1 MRSDSDIKKN
11 EANERDGQQRPSTT
25 IDSTNRP
32 SNRYLAKLGAVA
44 LIVAATLPFIR
55 QPTPTGSDA
64 APSIGVDSRAVP
76 RERKMV
82 LETRADSPTDVCTRW
97 SHQSAVINGT
107 LYVYGGQATTEP
119 GQTENKWNN
128 DFLSMDLTKSWQI
141 STPLLTGLPQPSG
154 PPNVSNGFLWNDHES
169 LYLYGGEFSDSPIS
183 PPSAF
188 SLWEYNAVNSQWYE
202 HSDPTTSSGENAQ
215 SGDQSVQRAAE
226 GAGASVPGLGRGF
239 YFGGHEDTHTTQGW
253 SNQVARIYIKS
264 LIEFTFPGYQNSQV
278 ASLSDNKAAG
288 NDGAWRNVTDGGAQ
302 DSAGFPE
309 RADGLL
315 VYIPGF
321 GAEGILL
328 GLAGGT
334 EDTFTQM
341 NVIDVYDIA
350 TSNWYKQATSGPTP
364 KIRVNPCAAVAAA
377 SDGSSYQVHMF
388 GGQNLIPAG
397 NQTQYDDLWILTVPS
412 FTWIQVDQKSQS
424 VPPGR
429 AGHSCHMW
437 DGQMVLVGGYVGD
450 QLSCDS
456 PGIYVLN
463 ASSLEWGTGFT
474 ALSGGSDSGSAG
486 SSDTSGGS
494 SGTAAAS
501 GSGAYATA
509 DAASPTGSNAAN
521 WVSNARTNPFNQQP
535 AQLANGSSSG
545 GLEGSYGYQVPD
557 VVISVIGGNAQ
568 GGATVTAPAQ
578 TPQEGPLK
586 TGSPIIY
593 STITSSSTAT
603 STGSP
608 GGNNNSGSGSGSGG
622 PNIAAIVAGVIAGVL
637 FIIVCY
643 LAFCAWLY
651 RKRLQLYKRHVEMS
665 QQAALNEKNHPTIP
679 GLLPTGAGSSSGG
692 SNDRRPFAAFSE
704 DASGR
709 GSSKRNENNDWGY
722 NEAYRT
728 DTVGQGSLDGFLLG
742 RRSDD
747 SGAPEDL
754 LAGNTPSFWGTVL
767 APRRSLRVVNRD

>member
-1 MRSDSDIKKN
+1 MDTESASHRH
-11 EANERDGQQRPSTT
+11 
-25 IDSTNRP
+25 
-32 SNRYLAKLGAVA
+32 LLKLGLVA
-44 LIVAATLPFIR
+44 IVVAATLPFIQR
-55 QPTPTGSDA
+55 PSQIKSDA

-76 RERKMV
+76 RERTMV

-107 LYVYGGQATTEP
+107 LYVFGGQATTEP
-119 GQTENKWNN
+119 GQTGNKWNN

-141 STPLLTGLPQPSG
+141 STPSLIGLPQPSG
-154 PPNVSNGFLWNDHES
+154 PPSVSNGFLWNSHES
-169 LYLYGGEFSDSPIS
+169 VFLYGGEFSDSPVD
-183 PPSAF
+183 PPTAF
-188 SLWEYNAVNSQWYE
+188 SLWEYNAMSSEWIEHTNS
-202 HSDPTTSSGENAQ
+202 TTSSGTNAQ

-239 YFGGHEDTHTTQGW
+239 YFGGHEDTHTTEGW

-278 ASLSDNKAAG
+278 TSLSDKKAAG
-288 NDGAWRNVTDGGAQ
+288 SDGAWRNVTDGGAQ

-321 GAEGILL
+321 GDQGILL

-350 TSNWYKQATSGPTP
+350 TSTWYKQATSGPTP
-364 KIRVNPCAAVAAA
+364 KFRVNPCAAVAAA
-377 SDGSSYQVHMF
+377 LDGSSYQVHMF

-412 FTWIQVDQKSQS
+412 FTWIQVDQDNQS
-424 VPPGR
+424 VPPAR
-429 AGHSCHMW
+429 VGHSCNMW
-437 DGQMVLVGGYVGD
+437 DGQMVVVGGYVGD

-463 ASSLEWGTGFT
+463 ASSLQWATGFT
-474 ALSGGSDSGSAG
+474 TLSRDTDLG
-486 SSDTSGGS
+486 SSDT
-494 SGTAAAS
+494 TAAP
-501 GSGAYATA
+501 GSEPN
-509 DAASPTGSNAAN
+509 SRN
-521 WVSNARTNPFNQQP
+521 WVSNARSNPFNQQP
-535 AQLANGSSSG
+535 AQLANSSSPG
-545 GLEGSYGYQVPD
+545 GLEGSYGYRVPD
-557 VVISVIGGNAQ
+557 VVISVIGGNAR
-568 GGATVTAPAQ
+568 GGATATAPVQAA
-578 TPQEGPLK
+578 ESGPLK
-586 TGSPIIY
+586 TGGPIIY
-593 STITSSSTAT
+593 STVTSSSTAT
-603 STGSP
+603 ATNTS
-608 GGNNNSGSGSGSGG
+608 GGNFNSGSGNNNNSSG

-665 QQAALNEKNHPTIP
+665 QQAALNEKNRPTIP
-679 GLLPTGAGSSSGG
+679 GLVPTGAGSSSGG
-692 SNDRRPFAAFSE
+692 SNDCRIWTSSE
-704 DASGR
+704 NTSGR
-709 GSSKRNENNDWGY
+709 GISKPDNDWGY
-722 NEAYRT
+722 TEAYMT
-728 DTVGQGSLDGFLLG
+728 DTAGQNSVDGYLLG
-742 RRSDD
+742 RSSDD

>member
-1 MRSDSDIKKN
+1 MDTKG
-11 EANERDGQQRPSTT
+11 ANRRH
-25 IDSTNRP
+25 
-32 SNRYLAKLGAVA
+32 LLKLGAVA
-44 LIVAATLPFIR
+44 IVVAATLPFIQR
-55 QPTPTGSDA
+55 PSQTKSDA

-76 RERKMV
+76 RERTMV
-82 LETRADSPTDVCTRW
+82 LETRANSPTDVCTRW

-119 GQTENKWNN
+119 EQTENKWNN

-141 STPLLTGLPQPSG
+141 STPLLIGLPQPSG
-154 PPNVSNGFLWNDHES
+154 PPNVSNGFLWNSHES
-169 LYLYGGEFSDSPIS
+169 VFLYGGEFSDSPVD
-183 PPSAF
+183 PPTAF
-188 SLWEYNAVNSQWYE
+188 SLWEYNAMSSEWIE
-202 HSDPTTSSGENAQ
+202 HTNPTTSSGANAQ
-215 SGDQSVQRAAE
+215 SGDQSIQRAAE

-239 YFGGHEDTHTTQGW
+239 YFGGHEDTHTTEGW

-264 LIEFTFPGYQNSQV
+264 LIELTFPGYQNSQV
-278 ASLSDNKAAG
+278 TSLSDNKAAG
-288 NDGAWRNVTDGGAQ
+288 SDGAWRNVTDGGAQ
-302 DSAGFPE
+302 DGAGFPE

-321 GAEGILL
+321 GDQGILL

-350 TSNWYKQATSGPTP
+350 TSTWYKQATSGPTP
-364 KIRVNPCAAVAAA
+364 KFRVNSCAAVAAA

-412 FTWIQVDQKSQS
+412 FTWIQVDQDNQS
-424 VPPGR
+424 VPPAR
-429 AGHSCHMW
+429 VGHSCNMW
-437 DGQMVLVGGYVGD
+437 DGQMVVVGGYVGD

-463 ASSLEWGTGFT
+463 TSSLQWATGFT
-474 ALSGGSDSGSAG
+474 ALSADTDSG
-486 SSDTSGGS
+486 SSDT
-494 SGTAAAS
+494 TAVPVS
-501 GSGAYATA
+501 E
-509 DAASPTGSNAAN
+509 SNLRD
-521 WVSNARTNPFNQQP
+521 WVSNARSNPFNQQP
-535 AQLANGSSSG
+535 AQLANSSSPG

-568 GGATVTAPAQ
+568 GGATATAPVQ
-578 TPQEGPLK
+578 TPESGPLK
-586 TGSPIIY
+586 TGGPIIY
-593 STITSSSTAT
+593 STVTSSSTAT
-603 STGSP
+603 ATDTS
-608 GGNNNSGSGSGSGG
+608 GGNSNSGSKNNSSSG

-665 QQAALNEKNHPTIP
+665 QQAALNEKHRPTIP
-679 GLLPTGAGSSSGG
+679 GLVPSGAGSSSGG
-692 SNDRRPFAAFSE
+692 SNDRRIWTSSE
-704 DASGR
+704 NTSGR
-709 GSSKRNENNDWGY
+709 GSSKPNNDWGY
-722 NEAYRT
+722 TEAYRT
-728 DTVGQGSLDGFLLG
+728 DTAGQNSVDGYLLG
-742 RRSDD
+742 RSSDD

>member
-278 ASLSDNKAAG
+278 ASRSDNKAAG

-334 EDTFTQM
+334 EDTF
-341 NVIDVYDIA
+341 
-350 TSNWYKQATSGPTP
+350 
-364 KIRVNPCAAVAAA
+364 
-377 SDGSSYQVHMF
+377 
-388 GGQNLIPAG
+388 
-397 NQTQYDDLWILTVPS
+397 YDDLWILTVPS

-501 GSGAYATA
+501 GSGASATA

-692 SNDRRPFAAFSE
+692 SNDRRPFAASSE

-728 DTVGQGSLDGFLLG
+728 DTVGQGSVDGFLLG

>member
-1 MRSDSDIKKN
+1 MPSNVDDKSF
-11 EANERDGQQRPSTT
+11 EPTERDEIMDT
-25 IDSTNRP
+25 TNR
-32 SNRYLAKLGAVA
+32 SNNRHLLKLGAVA
-44 LIVAATLPFIR
+44 LIVAATLPFIQ
-55 QPTPTGSDA
+55 QPVPTESNA
-64 APSIGVDSRAVP
+64 APIIGVDSRAVP
-76 RERKMV
+76 HERKIV

-119 GQTENKWNN
+119 GQTQNKWNN
-128 DFLSMDLTKSWQI
+128 NFLSMDLTKSWQI
-141 STPLLTGLPQPSG
+141 SNPSLTGLPQPSG
-154 PPNVSNGFLWNDHES
+154 PPNVSNGFLWNSHES
-169 LYLYGGEFSDSPIS
+169 VFLYGGEFSDKPLDA
-183 PPSAF
+183 PTAF
-188 SLWEYNAVNSQWYE
+188 SLWEYNAINSQWYE
-202 HSDPTTSSGENAQ
+202 HNNPTSPSGDNAQ

-239 YFGGHEDTHTTQGW
+239 YFGGHEDTHTTEGW

-264 LIEFTFPGYQNSQV
+264 LIEYTFPGYQNNQV
-278 ASLSDNKAAG
+278 SSLSDNKAAG
-288 NDGAWRNVTDGGAQ
+288 SDGAWRNVTDGGAQ
-302 DSAGFPE
+302 ESAGFPE

-321 GAEGILL
+321 GDQGILL

-334 EDTFTQM
+334 ADTFTQM

-350 TSNWYKQATSGPTP
+350 TSTWYKQATSGPTP

-412 FTWIQVDQKSQS
+412 FTWIQVDQSSQS

-429 AGHSCHMW
+429 AGHSCQMW
-437 DGQMVLVGGYVGD
+437 DGQMVVVGGYVGD

-456 PGIYVLN
+456 PGIYVFN
-463 ASSLEWGTGFT
+463 ASSLKWATGFT
-474 ALSGGSDSGSAG
+474 ALSESSNSNSAA
-486 SSDTSGGS
+486 SSGS
-494 SGTAAAS
+494 SGSLSDATVAAVS
-501 GSGAYATA
+501 GSSATGS
-509 DAASPTGSNAAN
+509 AASPSGSSSNN
-521 WVSNARTNPFNQQP
+521 WISNARTNPFNQQP
-535 AQLANGSSSG
+535 AQLANSSSPG

-557 VVISVIGGNAQ
+557 IVISVIGGNAQ

-578 TPQEGPLK
+578 TPDGGPLK

-593 STITSSSTAT
+593 STVTSSSTAT
-603 STGSP
+603 ATANP
-608 GGNNNSGSGSGSGG
+608 GGNSGSGNKSSG
-622 PNIAAIVAGVIAGVL
+622 PNIGAIVAGVIAGVL
-637 FIIVCY
+637 FVIVCY

-651 RKRLQLYKRHVEMS
+651 RKRLELYKRHVEMA
-665 QQAALNEKNHPTIP
+665 QQQALNEKKPTTIP
-679 GLLPTGAGSSSGG
+679 GLIPTGAGSSSGG
-692 SNDRRPFAAFSE
+692 SNDRRYWTSSE
-704 DASGR
+704 NASGK
-709 GSSKRNENNDWGY
+709 GSGNRTNDWGEGY
-722 NEAYRT
+722 TEAYRT
-728 DTVGQGSLDGFLLG
+728 HTAGQDSVDGFLM
-742 RRSDD
+742 RRSSDD

>member
-1 MRSDSDIKKN
+1 MDTTKRSN
-11 EANERDGQQRPSTT
+11 
-25 IDSTNRP
+25 
-32 SNRYLAKLGAVA
+32 NRYLVRLGAVA
-44 LIVAATLPFIR
+44 LIVAATLPFI
-55 QPTPTGSDA
+55 QKPVPTESNA

-76 RERKMV
+76 IERKMV

-119 GQTENKWNN
+119 GQTQNKWNN
-128 DFLSMDLTKSWQI
+128 DFLSMDLTNSWQI
-141 STPLLTGLPQPSG
+141 SSPSLTGLPQPSG
-154 PPNVSNGFLWNDHES
+154 PPNVSNGFLWNSHES
-169 LYLYGGEFSDSPIS
+169 VYLYGGEFSDSPIDA
-183 PPSAF
+183 PTTF
-188 SLWEYNAVNSQWYE
+188 SLWEYNAISSQWIE
-202 HSDPTTSSGENAQ
+202 HQNPTTSSGDNAQ
-215 SGDQSVQRAAE
+215 SGDQPVQRVAE

-239 YFGGHEDTHTTQGW
+239 YFGGHEDTHTTEGW

-264 LIEFTFPGYQNSQV
+264 LIEFTFPGYQNNQV
-278 ASLSDNKAAG
+278 ASLSNNKAAG
-288 NDGAWRNVTDGGAQ
+288 SDGAWRNVTV

-321 GAEGILL
+321 GDQGILL

-350 TSNWYKQATSGPTP
+350 TSTWYKQATSGPTP

-377 SDGSSYQVHMF
+377 PDGSSYQVHMF

-412 FTWIQVDQKSQS
+412 FTWIQVDQSSQS

-429 AGHSCHMW
+429 AGHSCQMW
-437 DGQMVLVGGYVGD
+437 DGQMIVVGGYVGD
-450 QLSCDS
+450 QISCDS

-463 ASSLEWGTGFT
+463 ASSLQWSTGST
-474 ALSGGSDSGSAG
+474 ALSGGSGSDSSA
-486 SSDTSGGS
+486 SSGTSGGS
-494 SGTAAAS
+494 SNTAAAS
-501 GSGAYATA
+501 ASGAS
-509 DAASPTGSNAAN
+509 AAGGTTSPAGSASGN

-535 AQLANGSSSG
+535 AQLANGSSPG

-578 TPQEGPLK
+578 TASDGPLK

-593 STITSSSTAT
+593 STVTSSSTAT
-603 STGSP
+603 ATGNS
-608 GGNNNSGSGSGSGG
+608 GGNSTSGSGNKGSSG
-622 PNIAAIVAGVIAGVL
+622 PNVGAIVAGVIAGIL
-637 FIIVCY
+637 FVIVCY

-651 RKRLQLYKRHVEMS
+651 RKRLRLYKRHVEMA
-665 QQAALNEKNHPTIP
+665 QRQALNEKNHPNIP
-679 GLLPTGAGSSSGG
+679 GLIPIGAGSSSGG
-692 SNDRRPFAAFSE
+692 SGDRRPWTASE
-704 DASGR
+704 NASGK
-709 GSSKRNENNDWGY
+709 GSSNRNNDWGY
-722 NEAYRT
+722 SEAYRT
-728 DTVGQGSLDGFLLG
+728 DTAGQGSVDGFLL
-742 RRSDD
+742 RRSSDD